1 MMVQYFKHTANYCDT
16 KKVEHNATYHSPKLK
31 NITPCNI
38 QKLKHIL
45 FQTLKTSCKTT
56 RIQKFKIPQHL
67 TFQNLKTYNITYSQ
81 TYKP

>member
-45 FQTLKTSCKTT
+45 FQTLKT
-56 RIQKFKIPQHL
+56 
-67 TFQNLKTYNITYSQ
+67 
-81 TYKP
+81 